1 MSENPDQSVT
11 EYRHVPDIL
20 KVPEANVLLLRAD
33 GSGVQKYACPVSTT
47 SKTVPNAILLAGDR
61 NDGDLV
67 AIYFAGPTW
76 EALDGSLL
84 HPAKSTTGS
93 GLFVSLYT
101 DGGKPPA
108 AGCDQ

>member
-1 MSENPDQSVT
+1 MSC
-11 EYRHVPDIL
+11 
-20 KVPEANVLLLRAD
+20 
-33 GSGVQKYACPVSTT
+33 SGEQTAVGFKYACPVSTT